1 MLAASPAMIALL
13 NGQQILMADLLTI
26 TLVDGTIVRLTSADM
41 DIISGGNTFTSKGT
55 RGKTKTMIGT
65 QVDTLDL
72 SLFGDSTKLIGGY
85 PVVQAAQLGVL
96 DGAYVTLERAMMPT
110 WGDTSAGTIK
120 RFAGRVADVQ
130 TGRTEAKVTVNS
142 DLELLNVQFPRNLYQ
157 AGCIH
162 TLYDAGCTI
171 SRAAKKLSLTANAGT
186 KTAFTSTG
194 TAQAASYFDLGY
206 VTFTSGLNNGL
217 TRTVKSYAPNSWTL
231 MNALPNP
238 VGAGDTFDSYPGCD
252 KTQGTCSGKFANL
265 ANFRGFPYIPSP
277 DSLT

>member
-41 DIISGGNTFTSKGT
+41 DIISGGNTFTSKGIQFT

-120 RFAGRVADVQ
+120 RFAGRVAEQRPRIVERAIPSQ
-130 TGRTEAKVTVNS
+130 SVSGRLHPHALRCRLHDQQSGQEV
-142 DLELLNVQFPRNLYQ
+142 ELNCQCRNKNCLHQ
-157 AGCIH
+157 H
-162 TLYDAGCTI
+162 
-171 SRAAKKLSLTANAGT
+171 RN
-186 KTAFTSTG
+186 
-194 TAQAASYFDLGY
+194 
-206 VTFTSGLNNGL
+206 
-217 TRTVKSYAPNSWTL
+217 
-231 MNALPNP
+231 
-238 VGAGDTFDSYPGCD
+238 GAG
-252 KTQGTCSGKFANL
+252 GKL
-265 ANFRGFPYIPSP
+265 FRSWLCYFHLWPE
-277 DSLT
+277 